1 MSAICPRLVSRQ
13 DGLDVFPDGPNWSV
27 NCAGCGAAPPEGG
40 RHSHHCPL
48 CPSTYFCGR
57 EKCPGIKSFESHEA
71 WHGENDQGNDGQAAD
86 RQHQQE
92 NYRKIAEQQARSAE
106 KSGSEY
112 SRLLADAT
120 RHLAEGNNRPAE
132 AAFRKAI
139 ALDPRQPSAYFN
151 LGALCSNEDRSVD
164 AAHNFLDA
172 ATRFSEGCADW
183 ASSTALAFDHLLS
196 PECNEVAKP
205 EWWNDESLKARSK
218 TVARVAGAESGYQCR
233 LNGHLMRMNVLSGQI
248 PGWKLGP
255 RSAEDLSEA
264 ATHAGLAA
272 QLFFAR
278 ESAQATSVALEL
290 LKMSADLFRKA
301 ADREVIEA
309 KIKAKVEAKTKIEAG
324 AKAVV
329 RAEAETKANLAA
341 DALLAEEAAEAVA
354 ATISAPAKGRGRSK
368 GKGKSSGKP

>member
-1 MSAICPRLVSRQ
+1 MPAICPRLVSRQ

-48 CPSTYFCGR
+48 CPSTFFCGR

-92 NYRKIAEQQARSAE
+92 NYRKVAEQQARSAE

-120 RHLAEGNNRPAE
+120 RHLAEGDNRPAE
-132 AAFRKAI
+132 AAFRNAI

-151 LGALCSNEDRSVD
+151 LGVLCSNEDRSVD

-183 ASSTALAFDHLLS
+183 ASSTALAFDHLIS

-205 EWWNDESLKARSK
+205 EWWNDGELKALSAMVVRAAPND
-218 TVARVAGAESGYQCR
+218 ARANQ
-233 LNGHLMRMNVLSGQI
+233 MRARVLSG
-248 PGWKLGP
+248 PCGAWEAGP
-255 RSAEDLSEA
+255 RSAAELMKA
-264 ATHAGLAA
+264 ATHFERAAALHPALAVRDALAGNAA
-272 QLFFAR
+272 WCRSQ
-278 ESAQATSVALEL
+278 
-290 LKMSADLFRKA
+290 
-301 ADREVIEA
+301 
-309 KIKAKVEAKTKIEAG
+309 AG
-324 AKAVV
+324 AM
-329 RAEAETKANLAA
+329 
-341 DALLAEEAAEAVA
+341 
-354 ATISAPAKGRGRSK
+354 
-368 GKGKSSGKP
+368 